1 MLILLPPSEG
11 KHSPEKGSALKLGT
25 LSFVGELDGIRKKL
39 LASIE
44 THRCMPAHQIYTG
57 VLYQALD
64 YVTLPSA
71 AKKRAEKSVVV
82 ISSLFGVLRLHDLIP
97 TYRMKISTS
106 VWKKA
111 ITKELEA
118 LGSNLIVDCR
128 SSTYVG
134 VWIPDH
140 RKTVAVRVFQ
150 MKSGKKSVITHM
162 SKKYRGEL
170 TRYLL
175 LESQVPKSPEEVLR
189 IARKHFA
196 AELISATEKY
206 PFYLD
211 LFIHA

>member
-64 YVTLPSA
+64 YVTLSSA

-97 TYRMKISTS
+97 TYRMKISTG

-134 VWIPDH
+134 VWIPEH

-175 LESQVPKSPEEVLR
+175 LESQAPKSPEEVLR
-189 IARKHFA
+189 IARKHFT
-196 AELISATEKY
+196 AELISATEKN

-211 LFIHA
+211 LFIHV